1 MWEIWQLAPH
11 HEYNVLFL
19 IVLGAATQHFTRGG
33 FATSCLHFSAPFEAV
48 QTHRPNPRSNVFF
61 FIADRKGVPFL
72 SSPPPPPPLIFKL
85 FLKKILATWWIKGYT
100 LPKHQ
105 TCKDRPVV
113 EIRVGSD
120 VVYLALAMIVSVQ
133 PPKRSRPQND
143 PQPWNDPQ
151 IDSAMIPT

>member
-33 FATSCLHFSAPFEAV
+33 FATSCLHFSAPFEVV
-48 QTHRPNPRSNVFF
+48 QTHRQ
-61 FIADRKGVPFL
+61 
-72 SSPPPPPPLIFKL
+72 
-85 FLKKILATWWIKGYT
+85 T
-100 LPKHQ
+100 Q

-133 PPKRSRPQND
+133 PPK
-143 PQPWNDPQ
+143 
-151 IDSAMIPT
+151 